1 MEYGR
6 GFITFNTN
14 NKREIWVHQYNHD
27 DPVTISTFTD
37 NGVEEKRRTIPSAV
51 FVQLIA
57 MYDYIK
63 ENDIHNDFVNPHGTS
78 VEVL

>member
-1 MEYGR
+1 MKYGR

-14 NKREIWVHQYNHD
+14 NERQIWVHQWRHD
-27 DPVTISTFTD
+27 DPVTITKFTD
-37 NGVEEKRRTIPSAV
+37 NGVEEKRRTISSAD
-51 FVQLIA
+51 FVQLLA

-63 ENDIHNDFVNPHGTS
+63 ENDIHNDFVNPHGHS